1 MDWIKIT
8 IVVCVTIFVLVL
20 LIKRFVY
27 FRPVRFVGKSQYTD
41 VYEGN
46 LHGWLCGNH
55 NGPTLLYCHG
65 NAGNISHRIPKIEQ
79 MVGAGLNVLI
89 FDYSGYGKSSGVPTE
104 KMCYVN
110 AETFAE
116 YLLRNNI
123 KNIVP
128 FGEGM
133 GAAVA
138 LHIAIRYGLPRVILD
153 SPWRSVTH
161 AFPILKP
168 FKLLFNEFDSETLSK
183 SYTGTILY
191 MGETFQNF
199 SQINGELVHSRTQ
212 AT

>member
-8 IVVCVTIFVLVL
+8 VVLCVTIFVLVL

-46 LHGWLCGNH
+46 LHAWLCGN
-55 NGPTLLYCHG
+55 NAPITLLYCHG
-65 NAGNISHRIPKIEQ
+65 NTGNISHRIPKIEQ
-79 MVGAGLNVLI
+79 MVAAGLNVLI

-104 KMCYVN
+104 KMCYTN
-110 AETFAE
+110 AETFMA
-116 YLLRNNI
+116 YLLRNNVR
-123 KNIVP
+123 NIVP
-128 FGEGM
+128 YGEGM

-138 LHIAIRYGLPRVILD
+138 LHIGIRYGLSRVILD

-168 FKLLFNEFDSETLSK
+168 FRILFNEFDSETLSK
-183 SYTGTILY
+183 SYRGAILY
-191 MGETFQNF
+191 MGETFRNF
-199 SQINGELVHSRTQ
+199 SEINGELVHRKSQGT
-212 AT
+212 